1 MACGETERWL
11 KIPAVTRAVAV
22 PRTNALL
29 LYDGQATILMTRRPA
44 PLLLL
49 MPLLLATGS
58 LAALSLAPTPA
69 RAAPAAAAAGGMT
82 MDQAVKMAEK
92 RFHARVVRAETQK
105 DSGRNVYVLRLL
117 NDTGHVWTVQVDAA
131 TGSVK

>member
-1 MACGETERWL
+1 
-11 KIPAVTRAVAV
+11 
-22 PRTNALL
+22 
-29 LYDGQATILMTRRPA
+29 MTRRHA

-49 MPLLLATGS
+49 TPLLLTAGS
-58 LAALSLAPTPA
+58 LATLSCAPTPA
-69 RAAPAAAAAGGMT
+69 HAAPAPAAAGMMT

-92 RFHARVVRAETQK
+92 RFHARVVKAETQK
-105 DSGRNVYVLRLL
+105 EGGKNVYVLRLL